1 MGGPAIG
8 LPVAQLR
15 PGEIVVVGFAGGGGS
30 SLGIKQALGR
40 DPDVALN
47 HDRWACAMHKANH
60 PGSRVHCQDIWRAHP
75 TEAVTY
81 ADPDGVVRRHKVGLA
96 WFSPDCRHF
105 SRAKGAPLVDRKVRD
120 LAWVVVKWAEIERPR
135 VIILEN
141 VVEYRKWGPLIEV
154 APGKF
159 MPDKSR
165 EGVTFRLWEAR
176 LKRLGYRVEWQVRRA
191 MNAGAPTIRE
201 RLYMVARCDG
211 EPIVLP
217 EPTHGAPESP
227 AVIAGQL
234 QPWRTAAEIIDWSIP
249 CPSIFWTRK
258 QAKKHGFDVRR
269 PLAPATMKRV
279 AKGIWRFVIND
290 PDPFI
295 VPITHTRDSRVHS
308 IREGLRT
315 QTCANRGEH
324 ALCMPFVTKFRQN
337 STGHRA
343 GEPLHT
349 VTANSYRKR
358 GGCGAPL
365 AIVMPVLAGC
375 GGRAGQSPP
384 KSAGTPIN
392 TQTAKPDQIL
402 VAPYLAKFQ
411 QNGLGRGARKPLD
424 TVMAGAARFAVIATG
439 LAHMGNGERKGQKPR
454 TRGPKQ
460 PVSTIVS
467 TGSPPGVLVTWL
479 IQHNT
484 DMVGHRAKTP
494 VSTIV
499 NLGSTQAIG
508 AAHLMNMK
516 GSTRRARSARQPLS
530 AICAGGEHAAEVCA
544 LLIRYHANGGQ
555 WLDPRGPMTTGTT
568 LPRVAVITVKGERLA
583 LSDVGIKGHKPR
595 ELLGV
600 VVTIGGEDWLIVDVG
615 MRMLTIRER
624 FLAQGFPPDWII
636 DIEIDGKPASGKVLG
651 RLVGN
656 SVCPPEAYALVA
668 ANCNAAVAMEAA
680 GD

>member
-1 MGGPAIG
+1 MESRAVSEPFASAAAPAA
-8 LPVAQLR
+8 PTFQLR

-47 HDRWACAMHKANH
+47 HDRWACAMHEANH
-60 PGSRVHCQDIWRAHP
+60 PGTRHHCQDIWRVHP
-75 TEAVTY
+75 VDAVTY

-120 LAWVVVKWAEIERPR
+120 LAWVVVQWAEKVRPR
-135 VIILEN
+135 IIMLEN
-141 VVEYRKWGPLIEV
+141 VVEFRDWGPLVEV
-154 APGKF
+154 ADGKL
-159 MPDKSR
+159 MPCPLRK
-165 EGVTFRLWEAR
+165 GLTFRRWEAR
-176 LKRLGYRVEWQVRRA
+176 LQRAGYRIEWRVRRA
-191 MNAGAPTIRE
+191 CNAGAPTIRE
-201 RLYMVARCDG
+201 RLYGIARCDG
-211 EPIVLP
+211 EPIVWP
-217 EPTHGAPESP
+217 APTHGDPQSE
-227 AVIAGQL
+227 AVRSGRL
-234 QPWRTAAEIIDWSIP
+234 KPWRTAAEIIDWSIE
-249 CPSIFWTRK
+249 CPSIFWTREE
-258 QAKKHGFDVRR
+258 AKRHGFDVRR
-269 PLAPATMKRV
+269 PLAEATMRRV
-279 AKGIWRFVIND
+279 ARGIWRFVVDD

-324 ALCMPFVTKFRQN
+324 ALVTPFVSKFQTNSVGQRAPAPLHTVMAGAERFSLIAPALAHIGNGERKGQAPRAQDLRRPLGTMVQANKHAVIAAHLLKQN
-337 STGHRA
+337 FGNKPCQSP

-349 VTANSYRKR
+349 VT
-358 GGCGAPL
+358 
-365 AIVMPVLAGC
+365 
-375 GGRAGQSPP
+375 GQP
-384 KSAGTPIN
+384 N
-392 TQTAKPDQIL
+392 RFNV
-402 VAPYLAKFQ
+402 VA
-411 QNGLGRGARKPLD
+411 
-424 TVMAGAARFAVIATG
+424 
-439 LAHMGNGERKGQKPR
+439 
-454 TRGPKQ
+454 
-460 PVSTIVS
+460 
-467 TGSPPGVLVTWL
+467 TWL

-484 DMVGHRAKTP
+484 DMVGHRARSP

-516 GSTRRARSARQPLS
+516 GSARSSRSAREPLS
-530 AICAGGEHAAEVCA
+530 TLCAVGEHAAEVCA

-555 WLDPRGPMTTGTT
+555 WHDPRRPITTDTT
-568 LPRVAVITVKGERLA
+568 RPRVGLVTLKGRRCEV
-583 LSDVGIKGHKPR
+583 VGIDAAAAAADTR
-595 ELLGV
+595 ALLGV
-600 VVTIGGEDWLIVDVG
+600 VVTIAGESWLIADVG

-636 DIEIDGKPASGKVLG
+636 DIRVDGKPASGKVLG

-668 ANCNAAVAMEAA
+668 ANADPVAPAMPMEVA